1 MALETSE
8 HLFAH
13 FVLVVAAGMVKAVEV
28 GAVVAAVAMAEVMV
42 ISIASSLVSPIEEAE
57 AIMISLFCLGW
68 VIFFL

>member
-1 MALETSE
+1 
-8 HLFAH
+8 
-13 FVLVVAAGMVKAVEV
+13 MVKAVEV
-28 GAVVAAVAMAEVMV
+28 GAVVAAVAMAEV